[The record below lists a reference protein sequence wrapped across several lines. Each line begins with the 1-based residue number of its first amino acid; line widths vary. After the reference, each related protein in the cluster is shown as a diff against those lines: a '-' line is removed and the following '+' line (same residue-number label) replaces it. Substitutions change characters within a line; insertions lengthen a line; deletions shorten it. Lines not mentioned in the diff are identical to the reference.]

1 MKLRWFRP
9 WSWKGR
15 KNDCPS
21 FENKTKTNGKADCSW
36 LIKPQR
42 NSSFL
47 TLLDRALADIK
58 ESERKVKSLSHVQLF
73 ATPWTAASQAP
84 PSMGFSRQ
92 EY

>member
-21 FENKTKTNGKADCSW
+21 FENKTKTNCSW

>member
-47 TLLDRALADIK
+47 TLLTGL
-58 ESERKVKSLSHVQLF
+58 
-73 ATPWTAASQAP
+73 
-84 PSMGFSRQ
+84 
-92 EY
+92 